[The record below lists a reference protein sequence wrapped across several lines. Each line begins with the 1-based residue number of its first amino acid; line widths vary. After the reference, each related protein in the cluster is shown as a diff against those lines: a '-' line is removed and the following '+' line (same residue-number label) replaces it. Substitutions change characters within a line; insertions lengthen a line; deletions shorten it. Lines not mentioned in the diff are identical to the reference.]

1 MRLGRSGNLLVDLHI
16 DAPLI
21 GGVLLLCAVGLSVLY
36 SASDH
41 SLEVVG
47 KQAARMA
54 IGFVSMIAIAQLSPL
69 RLARWSPIIYVLGMA
84 LLVATAIFGT
94 GRGAHRWLE
103 LGPLRF
109 QPSEIMKLAVPL
121 TVAWFLSDKLLP
133 PRLSLVA
140 AALLIIVVPGAF
152 IIEQP
157 DLGTAILV
165 MAAGLLVLFFA
176 GISWRLIGIVIAAC
190 IVCAPIGW
198 FTMHDYQ
205 RQRII
210 TLLDPAVDPLGAGYH
225 IIQATIAVGSGG
237 WSGKGWLNGTQS
249 HLEFLPERA
258 TDFIFAVYCEEFGL
272 LGVLVLLAAYL
283 LVLSRGIAIAM
294 NAQDGFSRLIAAS
307 LTFTLFIYIFV
318 NMGMVTGQLPVV
330 GVPLPLISYGGT
342 SLVTIMTGLGILMS
356 IQTHRRFIVES

>member
-1 MRLGRSGNLLVDLHI
+1 MRQGRSGNLLVDLHI
-16 DAPLI
+16 DAPLV
-21 GGVLLLCAVGLSVLY
+21 GGVLLLCALGLAVLY

-47 KQAARMA
+47 KQGARMLM
-54 IGFVSMIAIAQLSPL
+54 GFTFMVAIAQLSPM
-69 RLARWSPIIYVLGMA
+69 RLARWSPLVYSVGMI
-84 LLVATAIFGT
+84 LLIATAIIGT

-121 TVAWFLSDKLLP
+121 TVAWFLSDKVLP
-133 PRLSLVA
+133 PRMSVIGVTLLLVA
-140 AALLIIVVPGAF
+140 IPGAF

-165 MAAGLLVLFFA
+165 MAAGLLVLFFG
-176 GISWRLIGIVIAAC
+176 GISWRLIGLAVAAAV
-190 IVCAPIGW
+190 VCAPIAW
-198 FTMHDYQ
+198 FTMHGYQ
-205 RQRII
+205 RQRVL
-210 TLLDPAVDPLGAGYH
+210 TLLDPADDPLGAGYH
-225 IIQATIAVGSGG
+225 IIQSMIAVGSGG

-272 LGVLVLLAAYL
+272 LGVLVLLAAYM
-283 LVLSRGIAIAM
+283 LVLVRGITIAL
-294 NAQDGFSRLIAAS
+294 NAQDDFSRLIAAS

-318 NMGMVTGQLPVV
+318 NMGMVIGQLPVV
-330 GVPLPLISYGGT
+330 GVPLPLVSYGGT

-356 IQTHRRFIVES
+356 IQTHRRFIVDS

>member
-1 MRLGRSGNLLVDLHI
+1 MRQGRSGNLLVDLHI
-16 DAPLI
+16 DAPLV
-21 GGVLLLCAVGLSVLY
+21 GGVLLLCALGLAVLY

-47 KQAARMA
+47 KQGARMLMGLA
-54 IGFVSMIAIAQLSPL
+54 SMVAIAQLSPM
-69 RLARWSPIIYVLGMA
+69 RLARWSPLVYSVGMVL
-84 LLVATAIFGT
+84 LIATAIVGT

-121 TVAWFLSDKLLP
+121 TVAWFLSDKVLP
-133 PRLSLVA
+133 PRLSVIGVTLLLVA
-140 AALLIIVVPGAF
+140 VPGAF

-165 MAAGLLVLFFA
+165 MAAGLLVLFFG
-176 GISWRLIGIVIAAC
+176 GISWRLIGLAAAVAV
-190 IVCAPIGW
+190 VCAPIAW
-198 FTMHDYQ
+198 FTMHGYQ
-205 RQRII
+205 RQRVL
-210 TLLDPAVDPLGAGYH
+210 TLLDPAADPLGAGYH
-225 IIQATIAVGSGG
+225 IIQSMIAVGSGG

-283 LVLSRGIAIAM
+283 LVLVRGITIAL
-294 NAQDGFSRLIAAS
+294 NAQDDFSRLIAAS

-318 NMGMVTGQLPVV
+318 NMGMVIGQLPVV
-330 GVPLPLISYGGT
+330 GVPLPLVSYGGT

-356 IQTHRRFIVES
+356 IQTHRRFIVDS